1 MKNSQVRNL
10 LTRWTALDSPIL
22 VGVEPLYSLGLKSR
36 EGKEDEFSR
45 KELNLVI
52 LENFTK
58 HSPLVYDQSRRSFM
72 AHRTLIFYLPLRP
85 FSRCFLAT
93 PRSQSVRG

>member
-1 MKNSQVRNL
+1 M
-10 LTRWTALDSPIL
+10 LTRWTALDSPKL
-22 VGVEPLYSLGLKSR
+22 VCVEPLYSLGLKSR

-52 LENFTK
+52 HENFTEP
-58 HSPLVYDQSRRSFM
+58 SPLVYDQSRSIM
-72 AHRTLIFYLPLRP
+72 AHRALIFYLLLRLV
-85 FSRCFLAT
+85 SRCFLAT